1 MQSWPAG
8 SGGVGVAA
16 GEAEAEG
23 DAKLEAEG
31 EGGGR
36 RELALESLVA
46 ACPPE
51 NSILGVAQ
59 APQLQG
65 EADNRIPF
73 KLRT

>member
-16 GEAEAEG
+16 GEAG